1 MSGQSFSVAVVVP
14 TAKCLLT
21 PPTPTAPHPVRRDT
35 QGLLYAKQA
44 LYHPFSPYV
53 VVSLFNP
60 GSDYIHRD
68 PDL

>member
-1 MSGQSFSVAVVVP
+1 M
-14 TAKCLLT
+14 
-21 PPTPTAPHPVRRDT
+21 HPVRRDT